1 MNFSSPIT
9 SDFNGYF
16 KISSNGVYAGGEVLS
31 SSSDIRPGTQVT
43 TIAKNSSNQYV
54 IGLSQTTTNTAT
66 STGVT
71 LNFQHGTYPTTLNNV
86 TDQLDPN
93 SSTFLGHNHGSFEL
107 NQTVGSLAAPTV
119 FPVNNISLGDVAPE
133 NINDALNIVAEVAMP
148 ALVTTFI
155 IKAY

>member
-1 MNFSSPIT
+1 MNFGSPIT

-93 SSTFLGHNHGSFEL
+93 SSTFGHNHGSFEL
-107 NQTVGSLAAPTV
+107 NQTVGSCCPYSI
-119 FPVNNISLGDVAPE
+119 PC
-133 NINDALNIVAEVAMP
+133 
-148 ALVTTFI
+148 
-155 IKAY
+155 K